1 MASQA
6 QPAAAAPQDQA
17 QGQEPLVFVP
27 NVRPEGFEVAG
38 DRHWRDWRLRKRRP
52 ELRERYTVT
61 FPNINPLLERDAKVR
76 IDAQDNVNLVPF
88 AKCTLND
95 LRNKSAYRV
104 ERLQF
109 RPLQETHDKVDA
121 IWAARHPRKA
131 RPQEELDKLPS
142 FFFESLCS
150 SLFARVWDF
159 AAETFGQQPA
169 VDARS
174 DAQKQADFDRLL
186 KDTDWTGHFL
196 QHLPPDFIRCV
207 SEVARGDYRN
217 RGWKDYDPHGYEF
230 LFLDRDQRIHVCT
243 AVIAKLLQEQC
254 FDSLLFGALKIER
267 DALSKTDVAQEDIA
281 NGMCFPAPL
290 STTSLSFSIHTD
302 MSGDNNR
309 LCSKDVPHILGTE
322 VFDPRFVHCELLAG
336 S

>member
-6 QPAAAAPQDQA
+6 QTAAAAPQDKASVPQ
-17 QGQEPLVFVP
+17 PLVYVP
-27 NVRPEGFEVAG
+27 NARPEGIEVAG

-52 ELRERYTVT
+52 ELRQRYTAT
-61 FPNINPLLERDAKVR
+61 FPNINPLLECEANAR
-76 IDAQDNVNLVPF
+76 IDAQNTVNLVPF
-88 AKCTLND
+88 TKRTLED
-95 LRNKSAYRV
+95 LRKDSNYRV

-109 RPLQETHDKVDA
+109 RPLRETQDKVDA
-121 IWAARHPRKA
+121 IWTATRPRKQ
-131 RPQEELDKLPS
+131 RLQEELDKLPS

-159 AAETFGQQPA
+159 AAETFGPQPV

-174 DAQKQADFDRLL
+174 DAQKEADFDRRLQ
-186 KDTDWTGHFL
+186 DTDWTAHFL

-230 LFLDRDQRIHVCT
+230 LFVDRDQRIHLCT

-254 FDSLLFGALKIER
+254 FDSLLFGTRKIER

-281 NGMCFPAPL
+281 NGLCFSALL
-290 STTSLSFSIHTD
+290 SSH
-302 MSGDNNR
+302 
-309 LCSKDVPHILGTE
+309 V
-322 VFDPRFVHCELLAG
+322 
-336 S
+336 